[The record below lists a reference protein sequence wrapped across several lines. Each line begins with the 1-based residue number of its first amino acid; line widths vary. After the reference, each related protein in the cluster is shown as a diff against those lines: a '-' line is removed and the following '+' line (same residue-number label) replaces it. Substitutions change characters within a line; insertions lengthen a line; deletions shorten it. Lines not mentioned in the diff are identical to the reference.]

1 MADRP
6 MIQTAGVQQYIS
18 DHADVINAVAI
29 FAATLAVAKL
39 VDRLIKR
46 NATRVTGKVVRDEL
60 SQSAVTRLRL
70 LRRLL
75 AALIVVVGLALALE
89 QIDAL
94 KTVSNLLLASS
105 AVVGIAVGLAA
116 RGTLANGVAGVML
129 ATVQPF
135 RIGDVIEWN
144 GSRGRVE
151 DITLTY
157 TFIRLPSGHRLV
169 VPNDTIATT
178 PVENYTI
185 AGGSVD
191 ADASVWVSPRRAN
204 TALSLLRESMPEVDV
219 HLGECHYEGIE
230 LKLGFTTDAHEEATR
245 RIAMREQAVGLLGDA
260 GMLDAPAQ

>member
-1 MADRP
+1 
-6 MIQTAGVQQYIS
+6 MIQIAGIHEFVS
-18 DHADVINAVAI
+18 DHDNVINAAAI
-29 FAATLAVAKL
+29 FVATLAMARA
-39 VDRLIKR
+39 VDWLIKR

-75 AALIVVVGLALALE
+75 AALIVLIGLALALE

-94 KTVSNLLLASS
+94 KTVSSTLLASS

-144 GSRGRVE
+144 GRRGRVE

-157 TFIRLPSGHRLV
+157 TFVRLPSGHRLV
-169 VPNDTIATT
+169 VPNETIATS

-185 AGGSVD
+185 AGSTVD
-191 ADASVWVSPRRAN
+191 ADASVWVSPPRAN
-204 TALSLLRESMPEVDV
+204 TALALLRERMPDV
-219 HLGECHYEGIE
+219 EAHLGECRHEGIE
-230 LKLGFTTDAHEEATR
+230 LKLGFTTDANEEPAR
-245 RIAMREQAVGLLGDA
+245 RIAMREQAVSLLSDA
-260 GMLDAPAQ
+260 GMLDAPSQ